1 MEGIIRQAP
10 INVSKETIKEIYE
23 KNGGDATKTLMELW
37 EIAEVPKK
45 AIDNIQENWK
55 RVRETCDD
63 FDGEMNKMMD
73 VIRAKRSN
81 KINTE

>member
-10 INVSKETIKEIYE
+10 INVSQETIKEIYE

-73 VIRAKRSN
+73 NIRKKNNR
-81 KINTE
+81 